1 MGRRTDFDQFKR
13 VVAERSRGIADRAW
27 HVVSDAAADP
37 APGAPAWL
45 SWVVARL
52 PEGAREALRA
62 ALGDRE
68 RLQKARQAAEQI
80 RREREDLRHREAAID
95 AARGDLDRARA
106 ALEAARFE
114 LAARESEAERLLA
127 RARRAAAEA
136 AVERRVPVADIV
148 TDPEA
153 RPRPL
158 RGVARL
164 AANIKRFG
172 QLQPMVVTPDG
183 DGWRLVTGYRRLAAL
198 KRAGATH
205 ALVRVVRD
213 LDPATAAALYVAE
226 NCLVEGVSP
235 NAVRHLA
242 ARLGDAPAFAQV
254 LALVQ
259 ADDEAVSEDV
269 YLEDMAEDARHHLA
283 EGAAWVATLRPHW
296 AELEPADR
304 DALEKLVTYFARV
317 AARLK
322 K

>member
-13 VVAERSRGIADRAW
+13 VVAERSRGIADRARQGF
-27 HVVSDAAADP
+27 SEAGAPD
-37 APGAPAWL
+37 PGAPAWL
-45 SWVVARL
+45 AWVVARL
-52 PEGAREALRA
+52 PERGRDALRA

-68 RLQKARQAAEQI
+68 RLQKARQVAEQV
-80 RREREDLRHREAAID
+80 RREREDLRHREAALD

-106 ALEAARFE
+106 ALEATRFE
-114 LAARESEAERLLA
+114 LKAREAEAERLLA

-136 AVERRVPVADIV
+136 AVERRVPLADIT
-148 TDPEA
+148 TDPES

-198 KRAGATH
+198 KRAGMTH

-213 LDPATAAALYVAE
+213 LDPGTAAALYVAE

-242 ARLGDAPAFAQV
+242 ARLGDAPGFADV
-254 LALVQ
+254 LPLVS

-269 YLEDMAEDARHHLA
+269 FLEDMAEDARHHLA
-283 EGAAWVATLRPHW
+283 EGAAWVAALRPHW
-296 AELEPADR
+296 GELEADDR
-304 DALEKLVTYFARV
+304 AALEKLVTYFARV
-317 AARLK
+317 AARLRT
-322 K
+322 